1 MVGLRLRADT
11 EKMVLLSDDTKLSN
25 LFSLIEDV
33 PSPGNLQSNVSGW
46 HNVQELIMYNSRGPV
61 TLGSILVTFPEFN
74 LYKNTL

>member
-46 HNVQELIMYNSRGPV
+46 HNVQELIMYNSRGTCYPGV
-61 TLGSILVTFPEFN
+61 YISDIPRIQLI
-74 LYKNTL
+74 